1 MADLL
6 CTDGEFTVRNASFV
20 IKSTCL
26 HQTESNIIVVDMH
39 MLCFPL
45 APNVC
50 GEGPAWFTRSFISS
64 SFQPSFLMAYKA
76 KTKLLTSKE
85 TTRALL

>member
-1 MADLL
+1 MASLL

-20 IKSTCL
+20 IKSTCF
-26 HQTESNIIVVDMH
+26 HQTESNHIIVVD

-64 SFQPSFLMAYKA
+64 SSQPPSSIAYEA
-76 KTKLLTSKE
+76 ETKLLTSKE
-85 TTRALL
+85 NMRALL